1 MNSHDSLTLLRKRGS
16 GQSKAVQSGSNLH
29 CKRGERRMLDQA
41 SVLREVA
48 NHSSHAMNAIGV
60 ADCQPVAIAI
70 TSGKGGVGKSNV
82 VANLAI
88 SLAGLGK
95 SVMILDA
102 DFGLA
107 NIDLLFG
114 IAPRHN
120 LRDFVFG
127 RTSLEDIIVEVP
139 GGVKIIP
146 ASSGIEQM
154 AALTSEQQLR
164 LIRGLS
170 QLGTLTDYLL
180 IDTAAGISGNVVQF
194 LLAAGIVIV
203 VTAPEPTA
211 IVDAYLVI
219 KILAHRESQKR
230 VSILVNSVSGRDEA
244 LSVFEQINAVSRRF
258 LSKPVELLG
267 FIERDSHVT
276 QAVRQQ
282 APWVTMFPGS
292 TASRSVNRL
301 AKRLHQQCE
310 AMKHQKDMSLSWR
323 ALFEQDIPS

>member
-1 MNSHDSLTLLRKRGS
+1 
-16 GQSKAVQSGSNLH
+16 
-29 CKRGERRMLDQA
+29 MLDQA
-41 SVLREVA
+41 SALREVA
-48 NHSSHAMNAIGV
+48 NHSSEQIDPVGISE
-60 ADCQPVAIAI
+60 CQPVAIAI
-70 TSGKGGVGKSNV
+70 TSGKGGVGKTNV
-82 VANLAI
+82 VANLAV
-88 SLAGLGK
+88 SLARLGK
-95 SVMILDA
+95 SAMILDA

-120 LRDFVFG
+120 LSDYIFG
-127 RTSLEDIIVEVP
+127 RASLEDLIVEVP

-154 AALTSEQQLR
+154 ASLTGEQQMR

-180 IDTAAGISGNVVQF
+180 IDTAAGISGNVIQF
-194 LLAAGIVIV
+194 LLAAGVVIV

-267 FIERDSHVT
+267 FIERDSHVM

-282 APWVTMFPGS
+282 APVVTMFPGS
-292 TASRSVNRL
+292 TASRSIHRL

-310 AMKHQKDMSLSWR
+310 ALKHQKDVSLSWR